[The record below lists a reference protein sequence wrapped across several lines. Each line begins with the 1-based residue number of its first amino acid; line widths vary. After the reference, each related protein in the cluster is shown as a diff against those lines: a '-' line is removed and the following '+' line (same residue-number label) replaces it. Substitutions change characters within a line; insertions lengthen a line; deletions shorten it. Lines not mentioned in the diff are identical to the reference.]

1 MKIPFWKITAA
12 GNDFVLIDDRPADLS
27 VNASQLAKKLCD
39 RRFGIGADG
48 TIFIRNHPECDF
60 DMAYFNPD
68 GSGPAMCGNGSR
80 AAVLFVHDSAICVKE
95 SYRFSA
101 ADGRHS
107 GVYKD
112 GNIAV
117 TVLKPA
123 EIKTETFN
131 GNDVFL
137 VDTGVPHLVVLTKN
151 LTQIDIRNIAPKLRK
166 TFDANVNFI
175 EQIGDRRWAI
185 RTYERGVEDE
195 TLACGTG
202 ATASAYVV
210 SKLSNQPFPIRL
222 VARGG
227 ELQIDET
234 NDIFW
239 LRGPTEPVFIGTIEI
254 NL

>member
-12 GNDFVLIDDRPADLS
+12 GNDFVLIDDRAADFQS
-27 VNASQLAKKLCD
+27 NASELAQNFCD
-39 RRFGIGADG
+39 RRFGIGGDG
-48 TIFIRNHPECDF
+48 TIFIRSHPECDF
-60 DMAYFNPD
+60 EMAYFNPD

-80 AAVLFVHDSAICVKE
+80 AAVLFVHDCAICVKE

-101 ADGRHS
+101 ADGEHFGIYR
-107 GVYKD
+107 D

-117 TVLKPA
+117 TVHKPA
-123 EIKTETFN
+123 GMETETFN

-137 VDTGVPHLVVLTKN
+137 VDTGVPHVVVLTKN
-151 LTQIDIRNIAPKLRK
+151 LAQIDIRNIAPKLRK
-166 TFDANVNFI
+166 TFDANVDFI
-175 EQIGDRRWAI
+175 EQNDDECWAI

-202 ATASAYVV
+202 ATAAAYVI
-210 SKLSNQPFPIRL
+210 SKLSDQAFPIRL
-222 VARGG
+222 IARGG

-234 NDIFW
+234 DGAFW
-239 LRGPTEPVFIGTIEI
+239 LRGPTKSVFTGTIEI